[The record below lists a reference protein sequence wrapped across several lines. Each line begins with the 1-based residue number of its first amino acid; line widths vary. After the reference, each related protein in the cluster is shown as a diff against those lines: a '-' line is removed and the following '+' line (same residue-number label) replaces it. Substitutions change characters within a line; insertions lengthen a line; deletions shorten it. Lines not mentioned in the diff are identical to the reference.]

1 MIADLRRNL
10 PTGILLVVLIAGA
23 IITLVPYVWMV
34 SSSLKLEKDVFTAGV
49 SIFPSE
55 PTLQAYEKALQKTQV
70 AKYLT
75 NSMIVSLGETFL
87 VCATSVLAGYA
98 FARLR
103 FPGRDLIF
111 LIVLGTMMIPTQ
123 VTMIPSFILIKWLGW
138 VDTFQGLIIP
148 RAVMAFGIFLMRQF
162 FMTIPYELEEA
173 GRIDGCNRPRLLFQ
187 IMLPLTGPALAT
199 LAIFSFTNA
208 WNEFFW
214 PLIVTTSEDVKTIQ
228 VALATMRGGEVVEW
242 TTLMATVTLS
252 ALPTL
257 VVYLLLQRYFTK
269 GIIMSGIKG

>member
-1 MIADLRRNL
+1 MPALRRLL
-10 PTGILLVVLIAGA
+10 PNAALYTVLVIGA
-23 IITLVPYVWMV
+23 VITLLPYVWMV
-34 SSSLKLEKDVFTAGV
+34 SSSLKQESEVFTAGI
-49 SIFPSE
+49 SFIPANPS
-55 PTLQAYEKALQKTQV
+55 LDAYARALEKTQV
-70 AKYLT
+70 ARYLA
-75 NSMIVSLGETFL
+75 NSLVVSLGETAL
-87 VCATSVLAGYA
+87 VCFTSVLAGYA

-138 VDTFQGLIIP
+138 IDTYQGLIVP

-162 FMTIPYELEEA
+162 FMTIPYEMEEA
-173 GRIDGCNRPRLLFQ
+173 GRIDGCNRPRLLVQ

-214 PLIVTTSEDVKTIQ
+214 PLIVTTSEEVKTIQ
-228 VALATMRGGEVVEW
+228 VALATMRGGEVIEW
-242 TTLMATVTLS
+242 TTLMATVTMS

-257 VVYLLLQRYFTK
+257 VIYLLLQRYFTK

>member
-1 MIADLRRNL
+1 MTSLRRLL
-10 PTGILLVVLIAGA
+10 PNTALFIVLVIGA
-23 IITLVPYVWMV
+23 LITLLPYVWMV
-34 SSSLKLEKDVFTAGV
+34 SSSLKTEAEVFTAG
-49 SIFPSE
+49 INFIPANPS
-55 PTLQAYEKALQKTQV
+55 LDAYTRALAKTQV
-70 AKYLT
+70 ARYLA
-75 NSMIVSLGETFL
+75 NSLFVSLGETTL
-87 VCATSVLAGYA
+87 VCFTSVLAGYA

-123 VTMIPSFILIKWLGW
+123 VTMIPSFILVKWLGW
-138 VDTFQGLIIP
+138 IDTYQGLIVP

-162 FMTIPYELEEA
+162 FMTIPYELEDA
-173 GRIDGCNRPRLLFQ
+173 GRIDGCNRPRLLLQ

-214 PLIVTTSEDVKTIQ
+214 PLIVTTSEEVKTIQ
-228 VALATMRGGEVVEW
+228 VALATMRGGEVIEW
-242 TTLMATVTLS
+242 TTLMATVTMS

>member
-1 MIADLRRNL
+1 MKLGRVL
-10 PTGILLVVLIAGA
+10 PQTLLLVVLVVGA
-23 IITLVPYVWMV
+23 AITLMPYVWMV
-34 SSSLKLEKDVFTAGV
+34 SSSLKLEKDVFTAG
-49 SIFPSE
+49 INILPPT
-55 PTLQAYEKALQKTQV
+55 PTLEAYTKALQRTQV
-70 AKYLT
+70 ARYLF
-75 NSMIVSLGETFL
+75 NSLFVSTGETLL
-87 VCATSVLAGYA
+87 VCTTSVLAGYS

-103 FPGRDLIF
+103 FPGRDVIF

-123 VTMIPSFILIKWLGW
+123 VTMIPSFILVKWLGW
-138 VDTFQGLIIP
+138 IDTYQGLIVP

-214 PLIVTTSEDVKTIQ
+214 PLIVTTSEEVKTIQ
-228 VALATMRGGEVVEW
+228 VALATMKGGEVVEW

>member
-1 MIADLRRNL
+1 MVSLRRHL
-10 PTGILLVVLIAGA
+10 PNTALLIVLVIGA
-23 IITLVPYVWMV
+23 CVTLLPYVWMV
-34 SSSLKLEKDVFTAGV
+34 SSSLKTEAEVFTAGI
-49 SIFPSE
+49 SFMPAHPSLE
-55 PTLQAYEKALQKTQV
+55 AYEKALVKTQV
-70 AKYLT
+70 ARYLA
-75 NSMIVSLGETFL
+75 NSLFVSLGETVL
-87 VCATSVLAGYA
+87 VCFTSVLAGYA

-138 VDTFQGLIIP
+138 IDTYQGLIMP
-148 RAVMAFGIFLMRQF
+148 RAVMAFGVFLMRQF

-173 GRIDGCNRPRLLFQ
+173 GRIDGCNRPRLLVQ
-187 IMLPLTGPALAT
+187 IMMPLTGPALAT

-214 PLIVTTSEDVKTIQ
+214 PLIVTTSEEVKTIQ
-228 VALATMRGGEVVEW
+228 VALATMKGGEVVEW
-242 TTLMATVTLS
+242 TTLMATVTMS